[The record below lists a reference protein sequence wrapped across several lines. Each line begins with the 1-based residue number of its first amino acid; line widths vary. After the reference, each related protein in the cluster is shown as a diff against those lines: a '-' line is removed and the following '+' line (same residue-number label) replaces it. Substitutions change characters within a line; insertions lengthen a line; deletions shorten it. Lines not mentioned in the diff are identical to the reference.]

1 MSTARQDE
9 RREDERHDLTEQ
21 QGVNAGSSLGERDRR
36 PSGDPPVHTA
46 EGRPAKPEPAE
57 RLVGAPGD
65 DPAQQ
70 LEVGE
75 G

>member
-1 MSTARQDE
+1 MSTE
-9 RREDERHDLTEQ
+9 REQERDDLVEQ

-36 PSGDPPVHTA
+36 PSGDPPVRPA
-46 EGRPAKPEPAE
+46 EGGPAKPEPAE
-57 RLVGAPGD
+57 RLAGAPGD
-65 DPAQQ
+65 EPGQQ

>member
-1 MSTARQDE
+1 MSTEPEHE
-9 RREDERHDLTEQ
+9 RRDLVEQ
-21 QGVNAGSSLGERDRR
+21 QGVNAGSPLGERDRR
-36 PSGDPPVHTA
+36 PSTDPPV
-46 EGRPAKPEPAE
+46 EPAAGEPSGPEPAE

-65 DPAQQ
+65 EPGQQ